1 MAGVAVI
8 SAEHPDLIA
17 EANRRPPDEHL
28 RTMATKVW
36 HRSRFILTDG
46 FCSLCC
52 IQEEHPYPAALTSSV
67 GHGEANVAEEHH
79 RNAKNIWNI
88 GKIKVKKTRTT
99 PYHPQSNG
107 LVKRANQTLL
117 QLFRTYMVKDTDW
130 EDHLPLML
138 YAYRTVKHASTGA
151 SPFKKVGL
159 SDVASAMR
167 NALLPEVDDT
177 ELSESPVD
185 ELNCM
190 EGGDG
195 KKQKKLHLL
204 LVRKALVLCFAF
216 LLCAGSTVL
225 IINCCILS
233 KETELFTHR
242 TFDNSDD
249 WRISLLP
256 YHTDLS
262 AQYAIVV
269 TSCIMTVIVYCG
281 FGGAYYINRTMTM
294 ISIISTLVVMFLFSA
309 LLIAEAVNKNSIME
323 TTYRTVYTA
332 FLENQYGTKWNFGVF
347 DHIVDHIQQSNKC
360 CGLRKSLNKSQIT
373 HPSYYTTLFWLE
385 STNWGQ
391 IQQMKIGYDDMNH
404 VPYVPVSCCINRSVK
419 NCNFALFGDRAGIGK
434 LFVPSTPYGFP

>member
-1 MAGVAVI
+1 M
-8 SAEHPDLIA
+8 
-17 EANRRPPDEHL
+17 
-28 RTMATKVW
+28 
-36 HRSRFILTDG
+36 
-46 FCSLCC
+46 
-52 IQEEHPYPAALTSSV
+52 
-67 GHGEANVAEEHH
+67 
-79 RNAKNIWNI
+79 
-88 GKIKVKKTRTT
+88 
-99 PYHPQSNG
+99 
-107 LVKRANQTLL
+107 
-117 QLFRTYMVKDTDW
+117 
-130 EDHLPLML
+130 
-138 YAYRTVKHASTGA
+138 
-151 SPFKKVGL
+151 
-159 SDVASAMR
+159 
-167 NALLPEVDDT
+167 DDID
-177 ELSESPVD
+177 LSESPVD

-190 EGGDG
+190 EG
-195 KKQKKLHLL
+195 
-204 LVRKALVLCFAF
+204 
-216 LLCAGSTVL
+216 
-225 IINCCILS
+225 
-233 KETELFTHR
+233 ETELFTHR

-419 NCNFALFGDRAGIGK
+419 NCNFALFGDRRGTILHFVTDNQVPVLTVVLRA
-434 LFVPSTPYGFP
+434 LFVLMTNCVFIGSLIPDVADASAPT